1 MNITLHIILIHFIYL
16 YISICL
22 YKSIRISLYFPT
34 VFLQFTLQFP
44 PTVLFSLQFAPLLQ
58 LSPYGRLC
66 TANSRLALRLSIRSP
81 IRFSIRLSHYS
92 FLFFYSLHTLL
103 SYLHIL
109 YIHPLYSEYYLLL
122 YPLLLS
128 SLRFFL
134 PRFFSHIFHSV

>member
-34 VFLQFTLQFP
+34 VFLRPTHGWLYSLLLRFYFLYSLLPSTVASLTVGSVRFP
-44 PTVLFSLQFAPLLQ
+44 
-58 LSPYGRLC
+58 
-66 TANSRLALRLSIRSP
+66 LRLSIP
-81 IRFSIRLSHYS
+81 FSIRLFLYS

-122 YPLLLS
+122 YPLLCS
-128 SLRFFL
+128 FLRFFL